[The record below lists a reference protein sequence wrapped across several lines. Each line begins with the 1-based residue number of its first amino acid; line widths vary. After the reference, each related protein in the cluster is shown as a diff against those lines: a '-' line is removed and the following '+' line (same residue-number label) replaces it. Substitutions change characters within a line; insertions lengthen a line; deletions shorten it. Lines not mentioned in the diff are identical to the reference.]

1 MTKKLK
7 ISEIE
12 AKRKLKQ
19 GREFINSLLNLGYS
33 TSNQEIREIEEA
45 LITLEQ
51 SMKLNRINKG
61 F

>member
-1 MTKKLK
+1 MTRKLK

-19 GREFINSLLNLGYS
+19 GRAFINSLLNLGYS
-33 TSNQEIREIEEA
+33 TDHQEIREIEEA
-45 LITLEQ
+45 LITLEH

>member
-1 MTKKLK
+1 MTRKLK

-19 GREFINSLLNLGYS
+19 GRAFINSLLNLGYS
-33 TSNQEIREIEEA
+33 TDNQEIREIEEA
-45 LITLEQ
+45 LITLEH

>member
-19 GREFINSLLNLGYS
+19 GRAFINSLLNLGYS
-33 TSNQEIREIEEA
+33 TDNQEIREIEEA
-45 LITLEQ
+45 LITLEH
-51 SMKLNRINKG
+51 SMKLNRINRG